1 MSRKELK
8 DIALATY
15 RNVGDALAGE
25 QIIAQ
30 ARDIGKTRV
39 VSGTHTHQIQETV
52 LRSNVLCVIDRAFKL
67 KSGGMRLKE

>member
-8 DIALATY
+8 DIAMTTH
-15 RNVGDALAGE
+15 RKVGDAIAGE

-39 VSGTHTHQIQETV
+39 VAGTHTHQIQEII
-52 LRSNVLCVIDRAFKL
+52 LRSNVLCVIDRAFRL
-67 KSGGMRLKE
+67 RLGGLRLKE